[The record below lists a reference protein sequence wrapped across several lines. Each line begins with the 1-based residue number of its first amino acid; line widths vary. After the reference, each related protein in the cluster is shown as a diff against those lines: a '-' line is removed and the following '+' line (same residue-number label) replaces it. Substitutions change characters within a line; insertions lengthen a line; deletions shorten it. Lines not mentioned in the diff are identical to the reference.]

1 MKYLIFGLL
10 LIFAACS
17 DSQTIDPESSQSTD
31 NTTSYLDKWQLV
43 EMSGSIANVP
53 PTTGSEMAWQ
63 EYYLLYDDNTFTKV
77 REQDD
82 DTKEAS
88 GTYEFITLPDGEYL
102 ELSYPLENELI
113 GNCTSES
120 KELLSVQ
127 SEGKLIGTWWACD
140 GPGLVYE
147 KVEGQGGVT
156 Q

>member
-31 NTTSYLDKWQLV
+31 NTTSYLDKWQFV

-88 GTYEFITLPDGEYL
+88 GTYEFITLPDGE
-102 ELSYPLENELI
+102 
-113 GNCTSES
+113 
-120 KELLSVQ
+120 
-127 SEGKLIGTWWACD
+127 
-140 GPGLVYE
+140 
-147 KVEGQGGVT
+147 
-156 Q
+156 